1 MLSLL
6 GWLDELSLFVGATI
20 FDIPINEFLSGSEP
34 YDKRYRRDEILTVVV
49 LGIQRKFFKKTAAE
63 RLGYF
68 RKFATVRVQWKIPNA
83 AVIRFYF
90 KNHYSGAKACNAC
103 EEYLK
108 AYGGLNCGII
118 YKALGEGNYVK

>member
-6 GWLDELSLFVGATI
+6 GWLDELSLFVGATV

-49 LGIQRKFFKKTAAE
+49 LGIQRKFFENTVAE
-63 RLGYF
+63 RLKYF
-68 RKFATVRVQWKIPNA
+68 EKSAAVSVLWDIPNA

-90 KNHYSGAKACNAC
+90 NGNSGGVPACNAA

-108 AYGGLNCGII
+108 AYGGLNVGVIFSHL
-118 YKALGEGNYVK
+118 KEDSYV